1 MRIEGDISLW
11 KMNAAF
17 CDVDY
22 HSINKVNSQ
31 TIFADMKNGSVRSD
45 ICGTISEAN
54 VDEILYARL
63 KANRHQTARKWV
75 VLNSAWF
82 IV

>member
-1 MRIEGDISLW
+1 
-11 KMNAAF
+11 
-17 CDVDY
+17 
-22 HSINKVNSQ
+22 
-31 TIFADMKNGSVRSD
+31 MKNGSVRSD
-45 ICGTISEAN
+45 ICGTISVAN

-63 KANRHQTARKWV
+63 EANRHQTARKWV

>member
-1 MRIEGDISLW
+1 
-11 KMNAAF
+11 
-17 CDVDY
+17 
-22 HSINKVNSQ
+22 
-31 TIFADMKNGSVRSD
+31 MKNGSVRSD

-63 KANRHQTARKWV
+63 EANRHQTARKWV